1 MALPLLFMLGT
12 TVLRAAGPT
21 IAKEL
26 TKIGARKLSQSA
38 IKKGGQALVKKAK
51 PVNNNNLGTIR
62 TVARPKPPAT
72 QSGGATKAAPKT
84 APKAKTQP
92 KTKAD
97 TKTAPKTKT
106 QAKTKTKTKE
116 PELKPAPKDAPKSV
130 QKRLNKQK
138 PKQKKQQTKKD
149 EKKSAFGDKFQRGLI
164 VAGTTAATFMDSEP
178 KQKAD
183 ASPTPDM
190 SNRNKSQGGR
200 AIGEGVPK
208 KEKSF
213 GQAFSE
219 AYEKG
224 VGTKFTHKGKQYT
237 AVKDTDVKKAG
248 AKDLR
253 DYLNKKAGKAAKGMY
268 ASKKNIGA
276 NDYRMGGMLISVED
290 RRKMK

>member
-1 MALPLLFMLGT
+1 MALPLFFMVAGSL
-12 TVLRAAGPT
+12 VRAAGPR
-21 IAKEL
+21 IASALAKFAKEA
-26 TKIGARKLSQSA
+26 TKSQ
-38 IKKGGQALVKKAK
+38 IKKGGAK
-51 PVNNNNLGTIR
+51 TVNNNNLGLMKTL
-62 TVARPKPPAT
+62 ARGDK
-72 QSGGATKAAPKT
+72 ATKTMPKTAAPKSGAPKT
-84 APKAKTQP
+84 APKTQP

-97 TKTAPKTKT
+97 TKTAPKAKT

-116 PELKPAPKDAPKSV
+116 PELKPNPKDAPKSV

-149 EKKSAFGDKFQRGLI
+149 EKKSAFGDKYQRGLI

-178 KQKAD
+178 TQKAD
-183 ASPTPDM
+183 ASPTPDK
-190 SNRNKSQGGR
+190 SNRNNSQGGR
-200 AIGEGVPK
+200 ARGEGVPK

-268 ASKKNIGA
+268 ASKKNIGV

>member
-26 TKIGARKLSQSA
+26 AKIGARKLSQSA

-62 TVARPKPPAT
+62 TVARPKPAAPK
-72 QSGGATKAAPKT
+72 SGAPKAAPK
-84 APKAKTQP
+84 AQPKAKTQP

-106 QAKTKTKTKE
+106 QAKTKTKE
-116 PELKPAPKDAPKSV
+116 PELKPNAKDAPKSV
-130 QKRLNKQK
+130 QNRLNKQK

-178 KQKAD
+178 TQKAD
-183 ASPTPDM
+183 ASPTPDK
-190 SNRNKSQGGR
+190 SNRNNSQGGR
-200 AIGEGVPK
+200 AMGEGVPK

-224 VGTKFTHKGKQYT
+224 VGTKFTHKGKQYS

>member
-26 TKIGARKLSQSA
+26 AKIGARKLSQSA

-62 TVARPKPPAT
+62 TVARPKPAAPK
-72 QSGGATKAAPKT
+72 SGAPKAAPK
-84 APKAKTQP
+84 AQPKAKTQP

-106 QAKTKTKTKE
+106 QAKTKTKE
-116 PELKPAPKDAPKSV
+116 PELKPNAKDAPKSV
-130 QKRLNKQK
+130 QNRLNKQK

-164 VAGTTAATFMDSEP
+164 VAGTTAATFMYSEP
-178 KQKAD
+178 TQKAD
-183 ASPTPDM
+183 ASPTPDK
-190 SNRNKSQGGR
+190 SNRNNSQGGR
-200 AIGEGVPK
+200 AMGEGVPK

-224 VGTKFTHKGKQYT
+224 VGTKFTHKGKQYS

>member
-1 MALPLLFMLGT
+1 MALPLFFMVAGSL
-12 TVLRAAGPT
+12 VRAAGPR
-21 IAKEL
+21 IASSLAKFARQA
-26 TKIGARKLSQSA
+26 TKTE
-38 IKKGGQALVKKAK
+38 IKKGGAK
-51 PVNNNNLGTIR
+51 TVNNNNLGLMKTL
-62 TVARPKPPAT
+62 ARGDK
-72 QSGGATKAAPKT
+72 APKT
-84 APKAKTQP
+84 MPKTTAPKSGAPKSTPKTQP

-106 QAKTKTKTKE
+106 QAKTKADTKTAPKTKTKT
-116 PELKPAPKDAPKSV
+116 KTT
-130 QKRLNKQK
+130 
-138 PKQKKQQTKKD
+138 QKKQQTKKD
-149 EKKSAFGDKFQRGLI
+149 EKKSVFGDKYQRGLI
-164 VAGTTAATFMDSEP
+164 IAGTTAATLMDSEP

-183 ASPTPDM
+183 ASPTPDKT
-190 SNRNKSQGGR
+190 NRNKSQGGR
-200 AIGEGVPK
+200 AMGEGVSK